1 MDNET
6 IPTIWEAPC
15 MTCGAWV
22 LTDQYTAAPYFDS
35 CGVCGGE
42 ADSDR
47 WRVSDEPHPALY
59 Q

>member
-1 MDNET
+1 
-6 IPTIWEAPC
+6 

-59 Q
+59 